1 MPPQGSPV
9 VTDALATADA
19 GQGRSFAARHGAALA
34 AGATA
39 LVLLAIAAALVPRRP
54 LEAPPAPPAHWF
66 DDRAGLVSPGY
77 AGAKSEYLQQYLPL
91 VLHVSVLIVTE
102 PTTPSGA
109 IEDYTSRAANA
120 WRIGAKGADNG
131 VVLFVFRDPRTVR
144 LEVGYGLEGPLPD
157 VEGKHL
163 VEATLLPKFAAGQYE
178 EGFDDFIFGLQE
190 KLKVYSGET
199 DRTPNATGIV
209 EYVFAVLRQIP
220 RGARSAW
227 ALFQDADATGRVVLR
242 RACAVRCRP
251 CVTARVRAR
260 RLRGGS
266 PRADPVA
273 VADRHRQRAARAEPR
288 PPGGRIRTDGVH
300 APSSTVAGRDR
311 DRTQTDHDRLGADVR
326 RGTRR
331 RCRLLRYGHRGLH
344 RRTRS
349 VQRRRHH
356 DRLARALSRRPTG
369 YRIAVD

>member
-227 ALFQDADATGRVVLR
+227 ALFQDADATGRVVLVLFG
-242 RACAVRCRP
+242 AVLASLLGYALAGFAEGLLALIQLPWRIA
-251 CVTARVRAR
+251 TGNALRVLSR
-260 RLRGGS
+260 
-266 PRADPVA
+266 
-273 VADRHRQRAARAEPR
+273 
-288 PPGGRIRTDGVH
+288 
-300 APSSTVAGRDR
+300 
-311 DRTQTDHDRLGADVR
+311 
-326 RGTRR
+326 
-331 RCRLLRYGHRGLH
+331 
-344 RRTRS
+344 
-349 VQRRRHH
+349 
-356 DRLARALSRRPTG
+356 DRLAAEFAPTEFMRRPPRSLVAIATELRLTTIAWGLMCVAGLVVGVAFFGMGTEVFIGERGQFSGAGITTG
-369 YRIAVD
+369 WPAR